1 MLSDKN
7 ITSNKIVFDARPLH
21 LRLEEAIELLL
32 KEYGPGDRLPS
43 EEKLSELMG
52 VSRATIREYLG
63 ILEERGRIVRRHGVG
78 TFIASA
84 KPLFESGLEILES
97 MDAFASRMGFVCEVK
112 DLNIREEPADADM
125 AAKLKLKEGAA
136 LTVVTRT
143 SVIQNTP
150 VAYIYDAMPAS
161 IITADDL
168 KPHFTGS
175 VLDYLKD
182 KMKPVPW
189 SAVTN
194 LLSIE
199 ASKDISQRMQIP
211 LGAALLLL
219 EEYLYRADT
228 QLINYSRRY
237 YNTKYFQYH
246 IIRRCPA

>member
-7 ITSNKIVFDARPLH
+7 ITSKKIALDSRPLH
-21 LRLEEAIELLL
+21 LRLEEAMELFL

-43 EEKLSELMG
+43 EKELSEYMG
-52 VSRATIREYLG
+52 ISRATIREYLG

-78 TFIASA
+78 TFIASE
-84 KPLFESGLEILES
+84 KPLFESGLETLES
-97 MDAFASRMGFVCEVK
+97 MDAFARRMGFVCEVR

-125 AAKLKLKEGAA
+125 ASKLKIEEGAA
-136 LTVVTRT
+136 LTVVMRT
-143 SVIQNTP
+143 NVIQNTP

-161 IITADDL
+161 IVTAEDFRL
-168 KPHFTGS
+168 NFKGS
-175 VLDYLKD
+175 ALDYLKD
-182 KMKPVPW
+182 KMKPGHW

-199 ASKDISQRMQIP
+199 ASKDISQRMQLP

-219 EEYLYRADT
+219 EEYLYWAD

-237 YNTKYFQYH
+237 YNTKFFQYH
-246 IIRRCPA
+246 IIRRYPA